1 MARLHFPIDF
11 RRART
16 PFRDSPAF
24 PADCLPFFPAVLRP
38 LSQGR
43 RGILLAHHGYTWWMR
58 YGQTKE
64 KGHRGPPVQTGN
76 PHTPVVQDEI
86 KDPERIQKRS
96 DTGFPKKK
104 REPKQIQRK
113 TAKGFSPL
121 RQRRPKGPKP
131 ANDLGPTPTSAY
143 GRAFHVHIKNAK
155 KQRPDVTQA
164 NKAIPL
170 FYKSFAGDGTSRFVL
185 QSGRIPP
192 PMRRGLQNPEGIL

>member
-16 PFRDSPAF
+16 PFRDSPEF

-86 KDPERIQKRS
+86 KDPERIQK
-96 DTGFPKKK
+96 KK
-104 REPKQIQRK
+104 RYRISEKRRESQSKSKEKPPR
-113 TAKGFSPL
+113 ASPL
-121 RQRRPKGPKP
+121 CDSAVPKGQSLQTISVQHQP
-131 ANDLGPTPTSAY
+131 
-143 GRAFHVHIKNAK
+143 VHMVA
-155 KQRPDVTQA
+155 
-164 NKAIPL
+164 
-170 FYKSFAGDGTSRFVL
+170 RFTY
-185 QSGRIPP
+185 I
-192 PMRRGLQNPEGIL
+192 

>member
-86 KDPERIQKRS
+86 KDPKRI
-96 DTGFPKKK
+96 PKKK
-104 REPKQIQRK
+104 RYRISEKGREPKQIQRK

-155 KQRPDVTQA
+155 KQRPDVCSQT
-164 NKAIPL
+164 KPSPL
-170 FYKSFAGDGTSRFVL
+170 RPY
-185 QSGRIPP
+185 PP
-192 PMRRGLQNPEGIL
+192 PMRRGLQNSEGIL

>member
-16 PFRDSPAF
+16 PIRDSPAF

-86 KDPERIQKRS
+86 KDPKRIQKRS
-96 DTGFPKKK
+96 ATGFPKKEERAKANPKKNRQGFLPSATAPSQRAKACK
-104 REPKQIQRK
+104 RSRSNTNQCIWSRVSRTYKKRQKAATGRYA
-113 TAKGFSPL
+113 AKKPSPL
-121 RQRRPKGPKP
+121 RP
-131 ANDLGPTPTSAY
+131 Y
-143 GRAFHVHIKNAK
+143 
-155 KQRPDVTQA
+155 
-164 NKAIPL
+164 
-170 FYKSFAGDGTSRFVL
+170 
-185 QSGRIPP
+185 PP
-192 PMRRGLQNPEGIL
+192 PMRRGLQNSEGIL

>member
-64 KGHRGPPVQTGN
+64 KGHSGPPVQTGN
-76 PHTPVVQDEI
+76 PHTPVVQDE
-86 KDPERIQKRS
+86 KRIQNGSKKEAIPDFR
-96 DTGFPKKK
+96 KKK

-121 RQRRPKGPKP
+121 RQRRLKGPKP

-143 GRAFHVHIKNAK
+143 GRAFHVHIKKRQKAATGRYAAK
-155 KQRPDVTQA
+155 KPSPLRP
-164 NKAIPL
+164 
-170 FYKSFAGDGTSRFVL
+170 Y
-185 QSGRIPP
+185 PP
-192 PMRRGLQNPEGIL
+192 PMRRGLQNSEGIL